1 LLNAGLSNKRRADTK
16 KLAITN
22 TDDNLTISVPV
33 FPTKS
38 QIKLPKTNQQVTIV
52 YPFLIF

>member
-1 LLNAGLSNKRRADTK
+1 LLNAGLSNKRRADTN

-22 TDDNLTISVPV
+22 IDDNLKISVPV

-38 QIKLPKTNQQVTIV
+38 QTKQPKTNQQATIV
-52 YPFLIF
+52 YPFFIY